1 MIDLEQVK
9 KVAHLARLELTPEE
23 EQQFT
28 TQLSGI
34 LEYVEQL
41 NELDTTDVPPTTR
54 AIDVSNIM
62 REDKLN
68 PYSEQEALLAQAP
81 AREDSFFRVP
91 QILSSE
97 EKSG

>member
-54 AIDVSNIM
+54 AIDVSNIT
-62 REDKLN
+62 REDKCY
-68 PYSEQEALLAQAP
+68 PYSEQEALLDQAP
-81 AREDSFFRVP
+81 EREDTFFRVP
-91 QILSSE
+91 QIMSSDE
-97 EKSG
+97 